1 MIEKR
6 EKVILVTAFIIWSVC
21 KSFNTIIE
29 VRRLGNIERSL
40 LAIEESVVIKKGGVD
55 DGN

>member
-6 EKVILVTAFIIWSVC
+6 EKVILVTALIIWAIC

-40 LAIEESVVIKKGGVD
+40 LAIEESVVIKKGDED
-55 DGN
+55 DRN